1 MTLSILKR
9 SIVNRSIL
17 RAVWISLL
25 LLTASAA
32 SMAQE
37 PGGQG
42 NVGTQIKN
50 LGWQAGPSDGKIAGR
65 ATIAIPA
72 KYVFLGATDTSKFL
86 TLMRNLPRTDSYTFA
101 PQDLNWFSIFDFE
114 DTGYIKDDE
123 KIDADA
129 VLQSLKEG
137 NARGNEERKK
147 RGYPALNLDG
157 WFVPPHYDTGTKR
170 LEWATKLSSE
180 GGTSVNYRIRI
191 LGRAGVMSAVLVS
204 DPDSLDKDIR
214 VFKTALNDFSFDSGQ
229 KYSEYRPGDKI
240 AEYGLTGLII
250 GGAAA
255 AAAKTGLFKV
265 IGKFG
270 VLIFAGAVAMVGG
283 LFKRLFGRRTAT

>member
-1 MTLSILKR
+1 MALSISKF
-9 SIVNRSIL
+9 IGKF
-17 RAVWISLL
+17 AYPLL
-25 LLTASAA
+25 LLVAA
-32 SMAQE
+32 TTPSMAQQPE
-37 PGGQG
+37 GQDT
-42 NVGTQIKN
+42 VGAQIRN
-50 LGWQAGPSDGKIAGR
+50 LGWKTGPSEGKIAGR

-72 KYVFLGATDTSKFL
+72 NYVFLGATDTSKFL
-86 TLMRNLPRTDSYTFA
+86 TLMRNLPRSDSYTFA
-101 PQDLNWFSIFDFE
+101 PLDLEWFAIFDFE

-147 RGYPALNLDG
+147 RGYPVLNLDG
-157 WFVPPHYDTGTKR
+157 WFVPPHYDTDTKR

-180 GGTSVNYRIRI
+180 GGISVNYRIRI

-214 VFKTALNDFSFDSGQ
+214 VFKTALNDFSFDPGQ
-229 KYSEYRPGDKI
+229 RYSEYRPGDKI

-255 AAAKTGLFKV
+255 AAAKTGLFKI

-270 VLIFAGAVAMVGG
+270 VLIFAGAAALIGG
-283 LFKRLFGRRTAT
+283 VVKRLFGRRTAA

>member
-1 MTLSILKR
+1 MTLSR
-9 SIVNRSIL
+9 SRV
-17 RAVWISLL
+17 VWISLL
-25 LLTASAA
+25 LVTTSAP
-32 SMAQE
+32 SMGQE
-37 PGGQG
+37 PGGQDS
-42 NVGTQIKN
+42 VGAQIRN
-50 LGWQAGPSDGKIAGR
+50 LGWKVGPSEGKIAGR
-65 ATIAIPA
+65 ATIVIPA
-72 KYVFLGATDTSKFL
+72 KYRFLDAADTSKFL
-86 TLMRNLPRTDSYTFA
+86 TLQRNLPTTDSYTFA
-101 PQDLNWFSIFDFE
+101 PDNLDWFAIFDFD

-137 NARGNEERKK
+137 TAGRNEERKR
-147 RGYPALNLDG
+147 RGYPVLTLDG

-180 GGTSVNYRIRI
+180 GGVSVNYRIRL
-191 LGRAGVMSAVLVS
+191 LGRAGVMSALLVS
-204 DPDSLDKDIR
+204 DPDSLEKDIR
-214 VFKTALNDFSFDSGQ
+214 VFKAALNDFSFDSGQ

-270 VLIFAGAVAMVGG
+270 VLIFAGAAAMIGG
-283 LFKRLFGRRTAT
+283 LVKRMFGRRTAT

>member
-1 MTLSILKR
+1 
-9 SIVNRSIL
+9 
-17 RAVWISLL
+17 
-25 LLTASAA
+25 
-32 SMAQE
+32 MAQA
-37 PGGQG
+37 PGGQDS
-42 NVGTQIKN
+42 VGTQIRN
-50 LGWQAGPSDGKIAGR
+50 LGWRVGPSEGKIAGR

-101 PQDLNWFSIFDFE
+101 PENLDWFAIFDFE
-114 DTGYIKDDE
+114 DTGYVKDDE

-147 RGYPALNLDG
+147 RGYPVLNLDG

-214 VFKTALNDFSFDSGQ
+214 VFKTALNDFSFDAGQ
-229 KYSEYRPGDKI
+229 RYSEYRPGDKI
-240 AEYGLTGLII
+240 AEYGLTGLIV

-255 AAAKTGLFKV
+255 AAAKAGLFKV

-270 VLIFAGAVAMVGG
+270 VLIFAGAAAVIGG
-283 LFKRLFGRRTAT
+283 LFKRLFGRRTAA

>member
-1 MTLSILKR
+1 MALSKF
-9 SIVNRSIL
+9 
-17 RAVWISLL
+17 ISKSVCALVLL
-25 LLTASAA
+25 AAASAP
-32 SMAQE
+32 SIGQQSQE
-37 PGGQG
+37 PGSIA
-42 NVGTQIKN
+42 TQIQN
-50 LGWQAGPSDGKIAGR
+50 LGWKIGPSDGKIAGR

-72 KYVFLGATDTSKFL
+72 KYGFLGAADTSKFL
-86 TLMRNLPRTDSYTFA
+86 TLMRNLPRSDSYTFA
-101 PQDLNWFSIFDFE
+101 PLDLEWFAIFDFE

-123 KIDADA
+123 KIDAAA

-137 NARGNEERKK
+137 NARGNEERKR
-147 RGYPALNLDG
+147 RGYPALTLEG

-180 GGTSVNYRIRI
+180 GGVSVNYRIRL

-214 VFKTALNDFSFDSGQ
+214 VFKTALNDFSFDAGQ
-229 KYSEYRPGDKI
+229 RYSEYREGDKI

-265 IGKFG
+265 IGKFA
-270 VLIFAGAVAMVGG
+270 VLIFVGAAALIGG
-283 LFKRLFGRRTAT
+283 LFKWFFRGRAAT

>member
-1 MTLSILKR
+1 MALSISSVSR
-9 SIVNRSIL
+9 FVCT
-17 RAVWISLL
+17 LL
-25 LLTASAA
+25 LLVAATAPSAA
-32 SMAQE
+32 QQSE
-37 PGGQG
+37 GENIGS
-42 NVGTQIKN
+42 QIRN
-50 LGWQAGPSDGKIAGR
+50 LSWKIGPSEGKIAGR
-65 ATIAIPA
+65 ATMVIPA
-72 KYVFLGATDTSKFL
+72 NHGFLGAADTSKFL

-101 PQDLNWFSIFDFE
+101 PNDLNWFAIFDFE

-137 NARGNEERKK
+137 NARGNEERKR
-147 RGYPALNLDG
+147 RGFPVLNLDG
-157 WFVPPHYDTGTKR
+157 WFVTPHYDTNSKR
-170 LEWATKLSSE
+170 LEWATKLSSD
-180 GGTSVNYRIRI
+180 GGVSVNYRIRL

-214 VFKTALNDFSFDSGQ
+214 AFKVALNDFSFDPGQ
-229 KYSEYRPGDKI
+229 RYSEFRTGDKI
-240 AEYGLTGLII
+240 AEYGLTGLIV

-270 VLIFAGAVAMVGG
+270 ILIFVGAAALIGG
-283 LFKRLFGRRTAT
+283 IFKWLFRGRTAA